1 VLQVNSVAG
10 NIYDNAKIG
19 KKFALSKE
27 AGNYD
32 VLELSRLDM
41 AKSRMRKTTSKGIDV
56 GIVLDSGTCL
66 RHGDLLDAKTP
77 ILVSQIKEKVL
88 MVTPKNNLDSKML
101 FETLVLVGHII
112 GNRHRPISI
121 IDGRICFPIN
131 NDVEEETFRQL
142 LGRIGGV
149 NLESKEMV
157 FVPHGGMDVHEH

>member
-1 VLQVNSVAG
+1 
-10 NIYDNAKIG
+10 
-19 KKFALSKE
+19 
-27 AGNYD
+27 
-32 VLELSRLDM
+32 
-41 AKSRMRKTTSKGIDV
+41 
-56 GIVLDSGTCL
+56 
-66 RHGDLLDAKTP
+66 
-77 ILVSQIKEKVL
+77 
-88 MVTPKNNLDSKML
+88 
-101 FETLVLVGHII
+101 VLVGHII